1 MPAYMVKK
9 MERDFIIM
17 EISEIKKK
25 IKDFLEKYI
34 KNVDLDEDEDI
45 FQSRLVNSLFAMQ
58 LVLFVEKEFSVKVG
72 NEDLDLQNFKSINAI
87 SAFVERKKRNEN

>member
-1 MPAYMVKK
+1 
-9 MERDFIIM
+9 M